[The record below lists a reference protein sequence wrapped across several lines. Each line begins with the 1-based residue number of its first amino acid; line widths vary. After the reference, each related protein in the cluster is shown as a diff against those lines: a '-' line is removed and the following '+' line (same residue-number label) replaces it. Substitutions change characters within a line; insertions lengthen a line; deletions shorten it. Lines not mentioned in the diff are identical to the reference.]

1 MPRKLL
7 IWRRPLKYTQRSV
20 PTRAFFAL
28 WDIFGEFEGS
38 EAPCQKEIG
47 IKNYKKECFIMK
59 YLFWIIAIL
68 IGGFLSFIFGDDLN
82 NIFTAMIFMLIVL
95 VVGDFILKK
104 IKN

>member
-1 MPRKLL
+1 
-7 IWRRPLKYTQRSV
+7 
-20 PTRAFFAL
+20 
-28 WDIFGEFEGS
+28 
-38 EAPCQKEIG
+38 
-47 IKNYKKECFIMK
+47 MK